1 MPKSKRTSYFPH
13 ISIIGKVLNCMA
25 IIQIYFFCVFID
37 TNNKS
42 TQKNRLSETTHLGA
56 QNQMYKQVDSD
67 FFKNITMFFKILTS
81 NIACCSN
88 AANLYTRRTAHRQ
101 CCTLTPHS
109 TGRRSRYAH
118 GDLGFSLKLSQIA
131 AEA

>member
-1 MPKSKRTSYFPH
+1 MQVQRFIVTMPKSKRTSYFPH

-42 TQKNRLSETTHLGA
+42 TQKDRLSETTHLGA
-56 QNQMYKQVDSD
+56 QNQLYKQVDIV
-67 FFKNITMFFKILTS
+67 FFTNITMFFKKLNS

-88 AANLYTRRTAHRQ
+88 AANSAQLPQLRR
-101 CCTLTPHS
+101 LV
-109 TGRRSRYAH
+109 TGTTDA
-118 GDLGFSLKLSQIA
+118 I
-131 AEA
+131 